1 MYNFF
6 WDFGNKTEQDSSKC
20 ENKMDLDVE
29 SYQKNDRRIQNI
41 VGQDGVKQPYKLTS
55 ENELWT
61 SMWPPNFV
69 GTNCLYVTFV
79 GFYAQSH

>member
-1 MYNFF
+1 
-6 WDFGNKTEQDSSKC
+6 
-20 ENKMDLDVE
+20 MDLDVE

-61 SMWPPNFV
+61 SM
-69 GTNCLYVTFV
+69 
-79 GFYAQSH
+79 